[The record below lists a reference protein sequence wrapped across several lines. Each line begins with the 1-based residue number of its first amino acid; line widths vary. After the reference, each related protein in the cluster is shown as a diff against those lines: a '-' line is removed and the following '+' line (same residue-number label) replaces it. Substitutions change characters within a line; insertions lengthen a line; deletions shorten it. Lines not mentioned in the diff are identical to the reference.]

1 MKADFRKIMELGT
14 TAQTAMLM
22 KHWEEPGHEDLTLME
37 LKGLYIAKT
46 EEIDDAVNMEKPDLT
61 LISILSAEA
70 CNLLYEVMWYCE
82 KLMKIKDSKR
92 RKQDAKKMVKEM
104 ARD

>member
-1 MKADFRKIMELGT
+1 MKADFRKLMELGT

-22 KHWEEPGHEDLTLME
+22 KHWEEPGHDEFTLME
-37 LKGLYIAKT
+37 LHGAVKEKMGQFEFEIT
-46 EEIDDAVNMEKPDLT
+46 EKDPNLVEL
-61 LISILSAEA
+61 SIYSAEA

-82 KLMKIKDSKR
+82 KLMKIKDSKE
-92 RKQDAKKMVKEM
+92 RKNNVKEIIKDL